1 MINALP
7 LYVMA
12 DASDVGAECD
22 TPHHDGHYRA
32 SRLLIYDRHPGGVG
46 IARQAAGLFR
56 ELLGAALELVEGCGC
71 GCSGGGGGGSADATA
86 TCGACEETDRTGCPG
101 CVHYLACDQYN
112 AVLDKKAAVIVLK
125 ATIAAEER
133 AFGDS

>member
-22 TPHHDGHYRA
+22 NPHHDGHYRA

-56 ELLGAALELVEGCGC
+56 ELLVAALELVEGCGC
-71 GCSGGGGGGSADATA
+71 GCGGGGGGGSADATA
-86 TCGACEETDRTGCPG
+86 TRLDQIFFSGTYGHSIQKQFTGQLKGGAIKC
-101 CVHYLACDQYN
+101 
-112 AVLDKKAAVIVLK
+112 
-125 ATIAAEER
+125 
-133 AFGDS
+133 